1 MLAAHIQGKDVKYSS
16 ELDKE
21 TSIQRKCKFIK
32 GLKLLP
38 LCSIALI
45 FGGLASLSDFL
56 LSRYSVKSSFV
67 V

>member
-21 TSIQRKCKFIK
+21 TTIQRKCKFIK

-38 LCSIALI
+38 LCSFALI
-45 FGGLASLSDFL
+45 FGGLATLSDFL
-56 LSRYSVKSSFV
+56 LSECSSESMV
-67 V
+67 